1 MSYYEYKGYYGSC
14 KVSVEDNCLHGKI
27 EFIDD
32 LVNYEAETAEELK
45 KEFMLAVDDYLEHCK
60 AIGKTPNQTCKGSFN
75 VRIGS
80 ELHQKLVLKA
90 EKAGKSLND
99 YIKSIVEQDVNPS
112 S

>member
-1 MSYYEYKGYYGSC
+1 MSYYEHKGYYGSC

-32 LVNYEAETAEELK
+32 LVNYEAETAEGLK

-99 YIKSIVEQDVNPS
+99 YIKSIVEQDVKTA
-112 S
+112 